1 MFRDEE
7 SAEQKSLD
15 ETFGKAAQA
24 NKGTIIFSVSGVTKG
39 IQQRL
44 AEFVGVTEKD
54 IPRIV
59 LIEFS
64 QAGVDKYVFNGGAAT
79 FTVDDVTK
87 FIQSWKEKKLTKFLK
102 SEAEPASNDAPVKVV
117 VGKNFNKIVRDSEDD
132 VLLEFY
138 APWCGHCKSL
148 APKYDELAA
157 ELKDVKG
164 LVIAKIDAT
173 ANEIDGVSVNGFPTI
188 KFFPKGSK

>member
-1 MFRDEE
+1 M
-7 SAEQKSLD
+7 
-15 ETFGKAAQA
+15 
-24 NKGTIIFSVSGVTKG
+24 
-39 IQQRL
+39 
-44 AEFVGVTEKD
+44 
-54 IPRIV
+54 
-59 LIEFS
+59 
-64 QAGVDKYVFNGGAAT
+64 
-79 FTVDDVTK
+79 
-87 FIQSWKEKKLTKFLK
+87 
-102 SEAEPASNDAPVKVV
+102 